1 MRLEVGRLPG
11 DERVRCAVRLIEAVV
26 GKVRQE
32 VKDRVGEP
40 CLDVVLLA
48 ADEEVLFL
56 RHQDLVLLLA
66 HRAAQ
71 EVCLAEREACKHL
84 HDLHDLLLVEHNP
97 ERLLEDGL

>member
-1 MRLEVGRLPG
+1 MRLV
-11 DERVRCAVRLIEAVV
+11 EAVV

-32 VKDRVGEP
+32 IEDRVGEP